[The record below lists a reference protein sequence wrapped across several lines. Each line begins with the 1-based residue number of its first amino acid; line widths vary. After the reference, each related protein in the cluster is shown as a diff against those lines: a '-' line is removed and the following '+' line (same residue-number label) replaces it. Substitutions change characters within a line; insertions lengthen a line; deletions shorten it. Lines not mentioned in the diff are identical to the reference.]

1 MTIKKFRD
9 DINGLRAIAVISV
22 LIFHYSSNW
31 LPGGFV
37 GVDVFFVISGFLM
50 TSIIFRGL
58 ADNSFSFFSFLKAR
72 AKRIIPALL
81 TVIIIVI
88 AVGYAFLEPL
98 SYRLLGKHAA
108 SSLAFLSNFT
118 YSRESGYFNQDS
130 FNNILLHTWSLSVEW
145 QFYVVYPI
153 ALIALSKIL
162 SIEKLKVVVLVSTLF
177 IFIFGVYY
185 TNKNPVSAYYMF
197 YARSWEMLIG
207 GLAYLYP
214 LKLSNKKSFLFE
226 LSGLVLIFLSFFI
239 ISPST
244 AWPGYMALLPVLGT
258 YICILAN
265 NNNTILSGYAIR
277 KIGLWSYSIYLVHWP
292 IITFSKKLNSELY
305 FWWYLAGILL
315 LSCFIYELIERKR
328 EYKLKLIVLFFS
340 VLAFS
345 LYVSKTGLSFRVS
358 ESFRMSAKEYH
369 SHYYGGAG
377 YRSDSSLVYIN
388 AGATNPDVIITG
400 DSYARQYARYIDNKN
415 INAIGIF
422 RDWCFSSEDYWNP
435 RSSDYKSVSAE
446 EYSKVCIERY
456 GNFLSEMEK
465 NPTVDVFYAQNWS
478 GYNYFVSRND
488 KELVL
493 DAEKK
498 IILAEMSKIIEKGGS
513 LRNYFILGVPQGTQE
528 VSYECL
534 AKRELVGSKAIEGSC
549 PSWQERESIVVNEL
563 LKKWSEKHTNV
574 FFIDPNDFLCE
585 SEKCLILDSDS
596 QPIYSDKTHL
606 SVYGTNI
613 IGPRIFD
620 FIKSKRQD

>member
-1 MTIKKFRD
+1 MTVRKFRD

-22 LIFHYSSNW
+22 LIFHYSYNW

-37 GVDVFFVISGFLM
+37 GVDIFFVISGFLM

-58 ADNSFSFFSFLKAR
+58 TSNNFSLLDFLKAR
-72 AKRIIPALL
+72 ATRIIPALL
-81 TVIIIVI
+81 VIIIIVLFL
-88 AVGYAFLEPL
+88 GYAFLEPL
-98 SYRLLGKHAA
+98 SYRSLGKHAA
-108 SSLAFLSNFT
+108 SSLGFVSNII

-130 FNNILLHTWSLSVEW
+130 FNNMLLHTWSLSVEW

-153 ALIALSKIL
+153 ALIALSKIF
-162 SIEKLKVVVLVSTLF
+162 SIEKLKVVVLVSTVF

-226 LSGLVLIFLSFFI
+226 LGGLVLIFLSFFI

-305 FWWYLAGILL
+305 FGWYLLGVLA
-315 LSCFIYELIERKR
+315 LSFVIYELIEKKR
-328 EYKLKLIVLFFS
+328 NYKFKTIALFCFFM
-340 VLAFS
+340 VMS
-345 LYVSKTGLSFRVS
+345 LYVYKTGMAFRVS
-358 ESFRMSAKEYH
+358 DSYGLSMQEYH
-369 SHYYGGAG
+369 NKYYGGAG
-377 YRSDSSLVYIN
+377 FKSDSSVIYIN
-388 AGATNPDVIITG
+388 PESASPKVIITG
-400 DSYARQYARYIDNKN
+400 DSYARQYAKYIDRHN
-415 INAIGIF
+415 INAIGVF
-422 RDWCFSSEDYWNP
+422 RDWCFSSGNYWNP
-435 RSSDYKSVSAE
+435 RDE
-446 EYSKVCIERY
+446 ENNKICNQRY
-456 GNFLSEMEK
+456 VNFINEMEK
-465 NPTVDVFYAQNWS
+465 NPELDVIYAQNWV
-478 GYNYFVSRND
+478 GYNYLTPKKDEVNVS
-488 KELVL
+488 
-493 DAEKK
+493 DADKK
-498 IILAEMSKIIEKGGS
+498 IVMSEMDNMIKIGGS

-534 AKRELVGSKAIEGSC
+534 AKRELAGSKVIEGSC

-563 LKKWSEKHTNV
+563 LKNWSEKHTNV

-585 SEKCLILDSDS
+585 SEKCLILDYDS